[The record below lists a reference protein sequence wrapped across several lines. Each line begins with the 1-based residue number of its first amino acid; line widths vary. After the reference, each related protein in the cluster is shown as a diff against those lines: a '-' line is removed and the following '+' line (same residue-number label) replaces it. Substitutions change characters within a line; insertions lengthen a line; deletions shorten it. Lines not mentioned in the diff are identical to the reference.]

1 MKKVFLLLA
10 AASFMFMAC
19 EQKNNPDNKPD
30 DGKEQ
35 EKPAEYEAPINIDGD
50 FSDWAKLDASKVAT
64 ATCDPNATKTALKT
78 VKVYADAVNIFAYVE
93 FEVGEIEADAWIP
106 FHFYLNADNSDAT
119 GGDSQQFADKD
130 AEWLLETSIT
140 NYDCALFKWWGE
152 VGGDGWNWT
161 DPSVEHTADDG
172 WGAIIPEG
180 SGIGLSAGSYNPSNG
195 KGTYEIQII
204 RDMLS
209 GVEFA
214 DTFTVGFDI
223 QVDWSTVGML
233 PNKAEGEL
241 APKLKVNVVK

>member
-1 MKKVFLLLA
+1 MKKVLLLLA

-19 EQKNNPDNKPD
+19 EPKNNPDNKPD

-35 EKPAEYEAPINIDGD
+35 DNPAEYEAPINIDGD
-50 FSDWAKLDASKVAT
+50 FSDWAKLDASKVAST
-64 ATCDPNATKTALKT
+64 TCDPNATKTALKT
-78 VKVYADAVNIFAYVE
+78 VKVYADEVNIFAYVE
-93 FEVGEIEADAWIP
+93 FEVGEIAEDAWIP

-140 NYDCALFKWWGE
+140 DYNPALFKWWGD
-152 VGGDGWNWT
+152 VGADGWLWQ
-161 DPSVEHTADDG
+161 DPNEEPSADNG

-180 SGIGLSAGSYNPSNG
+180 SGIGTSAGSFNPSNG

-233 PNKAEGEL
+233 PNKADGEL